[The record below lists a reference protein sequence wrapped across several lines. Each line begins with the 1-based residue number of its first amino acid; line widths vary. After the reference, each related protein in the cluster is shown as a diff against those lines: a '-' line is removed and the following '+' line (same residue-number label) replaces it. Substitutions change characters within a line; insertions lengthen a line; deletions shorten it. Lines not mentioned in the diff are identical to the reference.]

1 MKVVTI
7 YAGGQIMLPS
17 EIRRKLNIKEGDSLA
32 FFLNEERI
40 YENENKEIIM
50 CKTSTIQNV
59 LNAHTREYM
68 HSKQS

>member
-32 FFLNEERI
+32 FFLNEE
-40 YENENKEIIM
+40 NENKEIIM
-50 CKTSTIQNV
+50 W
-59 LNAHTREYM
+59 
-68 HSKQS
+68 

>member
-32 FFLNEERI
+32 FFLNEE
-40 YENENKEIIM
+40 NENKEIIM
-50 CKTSTIQNV
+50 CKTSAIQNV
-59 LNAHTREYM
+59 LNAHTHEYM

>member
-32 FFLNEERI
+32 LNE
-40 YENENKEIIM
+40 ENENKEIIM
-50 CKTSTIQNV
+50 CKTSAIQNV